1 LITLTTDLDS
11 VYVAQ
16 MKGAILSLD
25 PGARIVDVDHTVGAF
40 NVRRASFVLLC
51 AARLFPETA
60 VHVCVVDPGVG
71 SSRRSIIL
79 YAGRGIFVGPD
90 NGVFTLPLS
99 LGSRFRAFSIDHGR
113 IEGRTGRRIS
123 STFHGRDVFAP
134 VAALLDMGEP
144 PEVLGEEIDDIETFE
159 VTEPRRGD
167 DGVWGSVLFVD
178 GFGNVVTNIPAGM
191 IEASKGAD
199 LLVSLRGKTYP
210 CTSATCYS
218 DAEPGQLIAL
228 VGSQDTYELSVNRES
243 ASRLLGAVE
252 GDAVRISEE

>member
-1 LITLTTDLDS
+1 MITLTTDLDS

-16 MKGAILSLD
+16 MKGAIFSLH
-25 PGARIVDVDHTVGAF
+25 PGARIVDVDHAVGAF
-40 NVRRASFVLLC
+40 NVRRASFALLC
-51 AARLFPETA
+51 AARLFPESA

-99 LGSRFRAFSIDHGR
+99 LGSRFRAFSIDHCR
-113 IEGRTGRRIS
+113 IEERTGRRIS

-134 VAALLDMGEP
+134 VAALLDTGEP
-144 PEVLGEEIDDIETFE
+144 PEVLGEEIQSIETFE
-159 VTEPRRGD
+159 VEEPRREEGE
-167 DGVWGSVLFVD
+167 VRGSVLFVD
-178 GFGNVVTNIPAGM
+178 GFGNVVTNIPGGM
-191 IEASKGAD
+191 IRVSGGAG
-199 LLVSLRGKTYP
+199 LTVTIRGKTYP
-210 CTSATCYS
+210 CASATCYS

-228 VGSQDTYELSVNRES
+228 VGSQDTYELSVNRDS

-252 GDAVRISEE
+252 GDAVTISEE